1 MGTLKGFL
9 NPKKVENIKFVVSNR
24 FVDDD
29 GNPLEWELRAL
40 SAKESELLQP
50 DCMIKKASSRRGV
63 SSLDLDAALYTKKM
77 MAKCVVKPDL
87 NEIDI
92 QDAYGVSCAEDVLG
106 NMLTSGEY
114 TALSNKLLDVNGF
127 NEIFEDEVKEAKN

>member
-9 NPKKVENIKFVVSNR
+9 NPKKVENIKYVVSDR
-24 FVDDD
+24 FVDDN

-40 SAKESELLQP
+40 SARETEMLQAECSNKP
-50 DCMIKKASSRRGV
+50 TKQRGSSNV
-63 SSLDLDAALYTKKM
+63 DLDITLYTKKM
-77 MAKCVVKPDL
+77 VARCVVNPDL

-92 QDAYGVSCAEDVLG
+92 QDTYGVSCAEDVLG

-114 TALSNKLLDVNGF
+114 ALLSKKLLEINGF
-127 NEIFEDEVKEAKN
+127 NENFEDEVREAKN

>member
-1 MGTLKGFL
+1 
-9 NPKKVENIKFVVSNR
+9 
-24 FVDDD
+24 
-29 GNPLEWELRAL
+29 
-40 SAKESELLQP
+40 
-50 DCMIKKASSRRGV
+50 MIKKASGRRGV